1 MKIFLTGGAGFIG
14 SNLLDELLIENEVVV
29 IDNFDD
35 FYDVSIKEKNLD
47 EAKNKKNFSLIKG
60 DICDEELINSTFK
73 HNRFDL
79 VIHLAAKAGVRPS
92 ILDPKLYYKVNIDG
106 TLNLLEAMKKN
117 GVVNMIFASSSSIY
131 GNNKKTP
138 FSEDDFV
145 DHPISPYA
153 ATKKAGELLCHTF
166 HHLHNLNITCLR
178 FFTVYGPRQR
188 PEMAI
193 HNFTRK
199 IDEGQKLNMFGDGST
214 SRDYTY
220 FDDIV
225 AGIIKSIHNLEGFKV
240 YNLGG
245 GQTISLKNLLE
256 TIELNVEK
264 KALINQMPEQPG
276 DVKTTYAD
284 AFKAQKELGFTP
296 QTPIKEGV
304 RKFVKWYNQQN
315 K

>member
-35 FYDVSIKEKNLD
+35 FYAREIKDKNLE
-47 EAKNKKNFSLIKG
+47 EARNKINFKLIEG
-60 DICDEELINSTFK
+60 NICDEELINSIFK
-73 HNRFDL
+73 SHKFDL

-92 ILDPKLYYKVNIDG
+92 ILNPKLYSKVNIDG
-106 TLNLLEAMKKN
+106 TLNLLEGMKNN
-117 GVVNMIFASSSSIY
+117 GVTNMIFASSSSIY
-131 GNNKKTP
+131 GNNKKAP

-153 ATKKAGELLCHTF
+153 ASKKAGELLCHTF
-166 HHLHNLNITCLR
+166 HHLYNLNITCLR

-220 FDDIV
+220 VDDIV
-225 AGIIKSIHNLEGFKV
+225 SGIIKSIQNLEGFKV

-245 GQTISLKNLLE
+245 GQTISLKNLIE
-256 TIELNVEK
+256 TIEYNVGK
-264 KALINQMPEQPG
+264 TALINKMPEQPG

-284 AFKAQKELGFTP
+284 ASRSQRELNFTP
-296 QTPIKEGV
+296 KTPIKKGV
-304 RKFVKWYNQQN
+304 KKFVDWYNQH

>member
-35 FYDVSIKEKNLD
+35 FYDVNIKEKNLD

-60 DICDEELINSTFK
+60 DICDEELINSIFK

-92 ILDPKLYYKVNIDG
+92 ILNPKLYYKVNIDG
-106 TLNLLEAMKKN
+106 TLNLLEAMKNN
-117 GVVNMIFASSSSIY
+117 GVANMIFASSSSIY

-166 HHLHNLNITCLR
+166 HHL
-178 FFTVYGPRQR
+178 Q
-188 PEMAI
+188 
-193 HNFTRK
+193 
-199 IDEGQKLNMFGDGST
+199 
-214 SRDYTY
+214 
-220 FDDIV
+220 
-225 AGIIKSIHNLEGFKV
+225 
-240 YNLGG
+240 
-245 GQTISLKNLLE
+245 
-256 TIELNVEK
+256 
-264 KALINQMPEQPG
+264 
-276 DVKTTYAD
+276 
-284 AFKAQKELGFTP
+284 
-296 QTPIKEGV
+296 
-304 RKFVKWYNQQN
+304 
-315 K
+315 

>member
-35 FYDVSIKEKNLD
+35 FYDVNIKEKNLD

-60 DICDEELINSTFK
+60 DICDEELINSIFK

-106 TLNLLEAMKKN
+106 TLNLLEAMKNN

-220 FDDIV
+220 VDDIV
-225 AGIIKSIHNLEGFKV
+225 SGIIKSINNLDGFKV

-296 QTPIKEGV
+296 QTSIKEGV

>member
-35 FYDVSIKEKNLD
+35 FYDVNIKEKNLD

-60 DICDEELINSTFK
+60 DICDEELINSIFK

-106 TLNLLEAMKKN
+106 TLNLLEAMKNN

-220 FDDIV
+220 VDDIV
-225 AGIIKSIHNLEGFKV
+225 SGIIKSMNNLEGFKV

-304 RKFVKWYNQQN
+304 KKFVKWYNQQN